1 MKRNASRIKALLLP
15 IALIVLAIPA
25 GAAQPLQVIGY
36 SGYLGEWEL
45 TATVT
50 ETAHGSTAEYSGP
63 LTMKHVGICTQDGPE
78 EKTGALRF
86 QISGRSSRLNA
97 TLSVAGV
104 ECTYSGQLSD
114 SYAGTMNCPGRQGV
128 PLRLWVK

>member
-1 MKRNASRIKALLLP
+1 MKALFAP
-15 IALIVLAIPA
+15 IILSVLATPG

-36 SGYLGEWEL
+36 SGHLGEWEL
-45 TATVT
+45 TATVI
-50 ETAHGSTAEYSGP
+50 ETVGGSAPEYAGP
-63 LTMKHVGICTQDGPE
+63 LTLKHVGICTQNGPE
-78 EKTGALRF
+78 EKMGALRLR
-86 QISGRSSRLNA
+86 ILAASSRLNA

-114 SYAGTMNCPGRQGV
+114 SYTGTMNCPGRQGV